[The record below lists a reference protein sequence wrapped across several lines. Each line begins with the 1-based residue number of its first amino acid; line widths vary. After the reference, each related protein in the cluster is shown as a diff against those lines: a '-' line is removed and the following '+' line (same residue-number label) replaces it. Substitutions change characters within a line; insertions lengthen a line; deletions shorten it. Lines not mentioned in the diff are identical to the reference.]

1 MIITDQQEKLFRGN
15 LKFGKP
21 FSGSLPIS
29 GIVVDNG
36 VCFSGDNLVGK
47 FAVSPQIGENPRKL
61 VGHWHSVL
69 QDTDEGP
76 IFLHTAKFDLEE
88 M

>member
-1 MIITDQQEKLFRGN
+1 M
-15 LKFGKP
+15 
-21 FSGSLPIS
+21 
-29 GIVVDNG
+29 
-36 VCFSGDNLVGK
+36 VGK